1 VENLAARMIPKVA
14 MPGKLNLNRT
24 QRLETVMTC
33 GTHLKARDSDEVL
46 VMCMHC
52 PYVLLNDIILK
63 GNKIDIVSL
72 KILVA
77 CYNLSN
83 THLFNL
89 YL

>member
-1 VENLAARMIPKVA
+1 MENLAARTTPKVA

-46 VMCMHC
+46 VMCMRC
-52 PYVLLNDIILK
+52 PYVLLNGIILK

-72 KILVA
+72 KIRVA
-77 CYNLSN
+77 CYNPFKH
-83 THLFNL
+83 TFV
-89 YL
+89 